1 MSGGQAFL
9 PDRRTDKNVRPP
21 AERME
26 STVVAEELDEIL
38 DRYGRDRT
46 QVVSIL
52 QDVQE
57 EERYLPEE
65 ALTYVAQA
73 LEMPRSQIYGLAT
86 FYRAF
91 SLEPRGEHII
101 LVCTGTAC
109 HVRGAARLVE
119 DLCRRL
125 DVEPGG
131 TSADKKFTLE
141 TVNCLG
147 ACALGPLVV
156 VDGDYHGQMTPNKL
170 GALLEQYS

>member
-1 MSGGQAFL
+1 MQ
-9 PDRRTDKNVRPP
+9 
-21 AERME
+21 
-26 STVVAEELDEIL
+26 TVELDEIL
-38 DRYGRDRT
+38 DRYRRDRT

-73 LEMPRSQIYGLAT
+73 LEMPRSHIYSLAT

-91 SLEPRGEHII
+91 SLEPRGEHTI

-109 HVRGAARLVE
+109 HVRGAARLVDE
-119 DLCRRL
+119 LCRRL
-125 DVEPGG
+125 EITPGG
-131 TSADKKFTLE
+131 TTVDKKFTLE

-147 ACALGPLVV
+147 ACALGPLIV
-156 VDGDYHGQMTPNKL
+156 VDGEYHGQMAPSKL
-170 GALLEQYS
+170 EGLLKQYS